1 MTRPVG
7 NLEKFSTVRHAHG
20 FYRCVG
26 NTARYS
32 FPSSLKDLSA
42 LLEIALAKVILQH
55 ASLCVGI
62 TREDTETSQFVR
74 LESIN
79 VYQCIEYHK
88 LKSSTP
94 NEYEQGLIKVLER
107 QHSALWPDIDRL
119 PPWKLIIMQSDTT
132 SSTGRMTFDAM
143 FAFHHAIADGLS
155 GVAFHRTLVS
165 ALNTPSSTASLKS
178 HILTIPKAMN
188 LSPPLEKCVSFTNS
202 WLYIIQQIWKE
213 FGPRLP
219 FTTLPPDAW
228 TSTPPSLDSVKNYTS
243 RLEAFFIAP
252 ELVPKILVEC
262 RKHNTTL
269 TGLMQALAAL
279 SLAQSVPEAETFT
292 QTCPFSLRH
301 LSGTSPDA
309 IVVQVSAYES
319 TFPVPVISSLRS
331 TPNPTK
337 LSTILWSLAQSFKTE
352 LTREIASLPKNN
364 IIGMIPY
371 ISNMHN
377 FMLGKFGKKRGATYE
392 LSNAGAFVNE
402 AGEGVE
408 WKIERMMFSQS
419 GSATG
424 SAMAVSVASVKGG
437 ELSVCVTWL
446 QGDIE
451 EGIVK
456 KVREGLERGLV
467 RLGEGKEL
475 GG

>member
-32 FPSSLKDLSA
+32 FPSTIKDPSSLLKP
-42 LLEIALAKVILQH
+42 ALAQVILQH
-55 ASLCVGI
+55 AGLCVGI
-62 TREDTETSQFVR
+62 TDEDKEASQFTT
-74 LESIN
+74 LESID
-79 VYQCIEYHK
+79 VSQCIEYHEF
-88 LKSSTP
+88 KSASLD
-94 NEYEQGLIKVLER
+94 EYEQRLNEVMEK
-107 QHSALWPDIDRL
+107 QHSVLWPDIDRL
-119 PPWKLIIMQSDTT
+119 PPWKLIIVKSDAA
-132 SSTGRMTFDAM
+132 SSAGRTTFDAM

-155 GVAFHRTLVS
+155 GLAFHRALVS
-165 ALNTPSSTASLKS
+165 ALNTTSPTSTLKN
-178 HILTIPKAMN
+178 HILHIPKTLA
-188 LSPPLEKCVSFTNS
+188 LSPPLEKCVNFTNS
-202 WLYIIQQIWKE
+202 WLYIIQQLWKE

-219 FTTLPPDAW
+219 FTAPPPDAW

-243 RLEAFFIAP
+243 RLKPFSITP
-252 ELVPKILVEC
+252 ELVPNILVEC
-262 RKHNTTL
+262 RKQSTTL

-301 LSGTSPDA
+301 LSGASPDA
-309 IVVQVSAYES
+309 IIVQVSAFES
-319 TFPVPVISSLRS
+319 TFPPSLIGSLRS
-331 TPNPTK
+331 PTNSTE
-337 LSTILWSLAQSFKTE
+337 LSTALWTLARSFKE
-352 LTREIASLPKNN
+352 EMTREIAGLPKNN

-371 ISNMHN
+371 ISGMHS

-402 AGEGVE
+402 EGGE
-408 WKIERMMFSQS
+408 WQIERMMFSQS

-424 SAMAVSVASVKGG
+424 PAVAISMASVKGG
-437 ELSVCVTWL
+437 ELSVCLTWL

-451 EGIVK
+451 ERVVEKMRGDLK
-456 KVREGLERGLV
+456 RGLV
-467 RLGEGKEL
+467 WLGEGKEL
-475 GG
+475 GQ